1 LKLPTE
7 TNPNLF
13 ALKGLVKGKFVIS
26 RDDDFVPVRLRA
38 EPFVEFA
45 NFRLKNY
52 NLAKVILYE
61 LDSASIKVQNY
72 YEPIEFWKKYVS
84 KCLPDDNKVCS

>member
-1 LKLPTE
+1 M
-7 TNPNLF
+7 
-13 ALKGLVKGKFVIS
+13 IS
-26 RDDDFVPVRLRA
+26 CNDDFVPVRLRA

-61 LDSASIKVQNY
+61 LDSASIKVQKY
-72 YEPIEFWKKYVS
+72 YKLVEFWKKFGS
-84 KCLPDDNKVCS
+84 KCLLDGTKVIFMTIYESIEI